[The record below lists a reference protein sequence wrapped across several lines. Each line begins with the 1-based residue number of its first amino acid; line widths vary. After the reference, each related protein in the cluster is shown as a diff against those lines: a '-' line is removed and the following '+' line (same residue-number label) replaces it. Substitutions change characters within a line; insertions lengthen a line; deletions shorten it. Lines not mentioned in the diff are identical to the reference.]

1 MRILLINSVCGVTS
15 TGRICADLAKTY
27 AQDGHEVRIAYGR
40 DDKGMPEITKQ
51 YGVRIGNNL
60 DVKVHGLLT
69 RFFDKHGF
77 GSKKATVEF
86 LKWVD
91 EFNPDVIHLH
101 NLHGYYINIEVL
113 FDYLKKRD
121 IPVVWT
127 LHDCWAMT
135 GHCTHFNAYGCKK
148 WKSGCC
154 HCQLKYKYPMSKG
167 LDRSAKNY
175 VAKKQIFNGVNRLV
189 IATPSIWLK
198 NIVKQSY
205 LGAYDVEVINNGIDT
220 TVFKSTKSNLRE
232 QYDLVGK
239 KIALGVAS
247 GWGPHK
253 GLDYL
258 KRMAND
264 LPANWKIVII
274 GLLDEQFVDFPENMI
289 GIKRTTNPQEL
300 AAWYSLADVF
310 VNPTLEDTYPTTNL
324 EAQACGTP
332 VVTFDSDGAPETV
345 VQGKGYVV
353 KRMNYEIL
361 LKKTIEAANMK
372 ETFEQ
377 VDIKD
382 KMALG
387 KDYETV
393 YERLVRQK
401 EVLL

>member
-1 MRILLINSVCGVTS
+1 
-15 TGRICADLAKTY
+15 
-27 AQDGHEVRIAYGR
+27 
-40 DDKGMPEITKQ
+40 
-51 YGVRIGNNL
+51 
-60 DVKVHGLLT
+60 
-69 RFFDKHGF
+69 
-77 GSKKATVEF
+77 
-86 LKWVD
+86 
-91 EFNPDVIHLH
+91 
-101 NLHGYYINIEVL
+101 
-113 FDYLKKRD
+113 
-121 IPVVWT
+121 
-127 LHDCWAMT
+127 
-135 GHCTHFNAYGCKK
+135 
-148 WKSGCC
+148 
-154 HCQLKYKYPMSKG
+154 MSKG